1 MTEKTEFQAKVFKKY
16 GVIPVF
22 DGQPEYVNVKTS
34 VPGET
39 FNQWC
44 FRVLGREAKEVRV
57 MSLVDAT
64 PKRGNARIGGLAGD
78 IEYLKKII
86 RFESRRSYQAG
97 MLKAALEEDKEIQNP
112 ALSAMPQPVG
122 RDLLYDSMADL
133 VPNRTLAV
141 DEFFDRFSKDHS
153 GESSWVD
160 LFEIL
165 AKKYAELADS
175 KRGPLGNGP
184 DASSD

>member
-1 MTEKTEFQAKVFKKY
+1 MTEKTEFQARVLKKY

-22 DGQPEYVNVKTS
+22 DGQPKYFNVKTS

-44 FRVLGREAKEVRV
+44 VRVLGKAANEVRV
-57 MSLVDAT
+57 LSLVDAT

-78 IEYLKKII
+78 TEYLKKII
-86 RFESRRSYQAG
+86 RFESTRSYQAG
-97 MLKAALEEDKEIQNP
+97 MLKAALEEDNEIQNP
-112 ALSAMPQPVG
+112 ALSDIPQAVG
-122 RDLLYDSMADL
+122 CNLLYDTMADA

-165 AKKYAELADS
+165 VKKYAELADS

-184 DASSD
+184 DASTD

>member
-1 MTEKTEFQAKVFKKY
+1 MTEKTEFQARVLKKY

-22 DGQPEYVNVKTS
+22 YGQPKYFNVKTS

-44 FRVLGREAKEVRV
+44 VRVLGKAANEVRV
-57 MSLVDAT
+57 LSLVDVT
-64 PKRGNARIGGLAGD
+64 PERGNTRIGGLAGD
-78 IEYLKKII
+78 NEYLKKII
-86 RFESRRSYQAG
+86 RFESRKPYLAG
-97 MLKAALEEDKEIQNP
+97 VPKAGSQEYSEAQNP
-112 ALSAMPQPVG
+112 AGLNMPKGVG
-122 RDLLYDSMADL
+122 RDLLYDTMSDA
-133 VPNRTLAV
+133 VPDRTLAV

-153 GESSWVD
+153 GEYSWAD

-175 KRGPLGNGP
+175 KRGLLNK
-184 DASSD
+184 